1 VTRSIEKQNEKSS
14 LVVIKTPEIK
24 KRRQSVAPITSNVKS
39 GTPKRRGR
47 PPKNNSVFPGIDKLE
62 TFTSF
67 F

>member
-14 LVVIKTPEIK
+14 PVVKTPEIK

-47 PPKNNSVFPGIDKLE
+47 PPKNNSVFPGIEKLK
-62 TFTSF
+62 TFKSF